1 MICLSANA
9 VNSYKRKR
17 GIFHIIFYTI
27 IFINWKRPNGKQILF
42 QLSPEIKQLFVG
54 YRNPIEK
61 ATVFGTMYQSG
72 HSLQGKKPNGIIG
85 EKMYR

>member
-9 VNSYKRKR
+9 VSSYKRNR

-42 QLSPEIKQLFVG
+42 QLSPEMKQLFVG

-61 ATVFGTMYQSG
+61 ATVLGRWTSV
-72 HSLQGKKPNGIIG
+72 QGKKLNGIRG